1 MIQKNKTAW
10 MIGKQSGNGLKK
22 TASIA
27 STFPQ
32 AGFLIRNRTSTPV
45 QAYTTA
51 MKEASSIPFSAV
63 GLLDNL
69 GLCEHILKTS
79 QADLILQGIALISNV
94 SCLADASEQIRD
106 INFEV
111 YDHSYQRGQRRK

>member
-1 MIQKNKTAW
+1 

-27 STFPQ
+27 SPFPQ
-32 AGFLIRNRTSTPV
+32 AGLLIRNRTSTPV